1 MSCALSEE
9 VKKKMDTCPYVLDID
24 LDFFSTRNPFY
35 SIFNEKQ
42 FDILRKLYHYE
53 HPTEL
58 TDEILRQVTAKR
70 REQLSELKSIF
81 NNVRD
86 GMDPSASPLLSE
98 VEPLLDTFPDRRP
111 PDPDLLNDAG
121 CTCDDCDL
129 PHHVSTPDEV
139 RHLVGVVKDF
149 LLQNPK
155 PAIITI
161 ARSSRDDYCPP
172 EDVNFIQECVLQM
185 LEEVYGS
192 IDVSRDYETDNSEE
206 ETAEGEAA

>member
-1 MSCALSEE
+1 
-9 VKKKMDTCPYVLDID
+9 MDVSASRATTY
-24 LDFFSTRNPFY
+24 
-35 SIFNEKQ
+35 
-42 FDILRKLYHYE
+42 
-53 HPTEL
+53 PTEKEPYWFEVRGHTVVFSFQGNLIQLFLKTKFL
-58 TDEILRQVTAKR
+58 TLFDMFSQWYTRIQGNLIWMYQ
-70 REQLSELKSIF
+70 
-81 NNVRD
+81 
-86 GMDPSASPLLSE
+86 LSE

-155 PAIITI
+155 PAVITI

-206 ETAEGEAA
+206 EAAEGASA